1 MFTSFFTNSP
11 LFHLFYPHN
20 CIGCGSDVID
30 KENFLCLE
38 CFDDLPHTHFAQHA
52 NNPLEKKFWGRIA
65 LVSAMSLFYFSKESI
80 VQNMIHELKYKGNKK
95 AGHFFGNLIG
105 KSILSSN
112 RFHIDILIPL
122 PLFEK
127 KEKIRGYNQS
137 EILCN
142 GISEIIGKPIA
153 KNNVVRKV
161 FTETQTKKHRIERWK
176 NVENIF
182 YVNNP
187 ETLENKHILLVDD
200 VITTGATLDACGT
213 EILKIKNV
221 KLSVA
226 TLAVASY

>member
-1 MFTSFFTNSP
+1 M
-11 LFHLFYPHN
+11 
-20 CIGCGSDVID
+20 ID

-38 CFDDLPHTHFAQHA
+38 CFDNLPQTNFALHA
-52 NNPLEKKFWGRIA
+52 NNPLEKKFWGRIT
-65 LVSAMSLFYFSKESI
+65 LVSAMSQFYFSKESI

-95 AGHFFGNLIG
+95 AGHYFGNLMG
-105 KSILSSN
+105 KSLLNSN
-112 RFHIDILIPL
+112 RFHIDVIIPL

-127 KEKIRGYNQS
+127 KEKTRGYNQS

-142 GISEIIGKPIA
+142 GISEIINKPII

-182 YVNNP
+182 LVTNP
-187 ETLENKHILLVDD
+187 VDLDGKSILLVDD
-200 VITTGATLDACGT
+200 VITTGATIDACAT

-226 TLAVASY
+226 SLAMASY

>member
-1 MFTSFFTNSP
+1 MTSSFFSISP

-20 CIGCGSDVID
+20 CIGCGSDVIN
-30 KENFLCLE
+30 KGNFLCLE
-38 CFDDLPHTHFAQHA
+38 CFDNLPETNFALHA

-80 VQNMIHELKYKGNKK
+80 VQNMIHEVKYKGNKK
-95 AGHFFGNLIG
+95 AGHYFGNLMG
-105 KSILSSN
+105 KSLLNSN
-112 RFHIDILIPL
+112 RFHIDIIIPL

-127 KEKIRGYNQS
+127 KEKMRGYNQS

-142 GISEIIGKPIA
+142 GISEILNKPVI
-153 KNNVVRKV
+153 KNNVIRKV
-161 FTETQTKKHRIERWK
+161 FTETQTKKHRAERWK

-182 YVNNP
+182 HVNNP
-187 ETLENKHILLVDD
+187 QALENKHVLLVDD

-213 EILKIKNV
+213 EILKIRNV

-226 TLAVASY
+226 TLAMASY